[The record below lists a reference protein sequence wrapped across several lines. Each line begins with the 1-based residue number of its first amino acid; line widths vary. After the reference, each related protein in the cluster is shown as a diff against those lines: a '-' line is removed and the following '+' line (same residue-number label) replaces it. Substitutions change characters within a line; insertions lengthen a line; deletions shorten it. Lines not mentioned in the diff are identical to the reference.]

1 MRTPQGTPQGTR
13 IQWLHKK
20 ILNMYYPNAM
30 RLSERFNISHR
41 QAQRD
46 VDYLKNKL
54 GAPIEYSA
62 EHKGFYYSE
71 QYSLPFV
78 VSSDNDESLS
88 ELTDNITGAEMSA
101 ESMYIQMQIPYTAT
115 VEIPDKLSV
124 LSFKGFIIS
133 KESRNRYVCEFHN
146 IEQFLG
152 AFMTLKSDVKIIE
165 PLWLKERLIR
175 MAENI
180 IKNNK
185 LD

>member
-1 MRTPQGTPQGTR
+1 M
-13 IQWLHKK
+13 
-20 ILNMYYPNAM
+20 
-30 RLSERFNISHR
+30 
-41 QAQRD
+41 
-46 VDYLKNKL
+46 
-54 GAPIEYSA
+54 
-62 EHKGFYYSE
+62 
-71 QYSLPFV
+71 

-101 ESMYIQMQIPYTAT
+101 ENMYIQMQIPYTAT

-165 PLWLKERLIR
+165 PLWLKERLVR

-185 LD
+185 LE